1 MKKLMTAVAAI
12 GLLAGV
18 SAASAATRLTD
29 SQMDKVTAGDFAS
42 ARAFASALA
51 IGEDFSSTHTWTHV
65 EAVAGEYAF
74 SASASSARAAN

>member
-42 ARAFASALA
+42 AHAYAEALA
-51 IGEDFSSTHTWTHV
+51 VGYFSHTHTYTDA
-65 EAVAGEYAF
+65 EAVAGEYSF
-74 SASASSARAAN
+74 SASASSARAF